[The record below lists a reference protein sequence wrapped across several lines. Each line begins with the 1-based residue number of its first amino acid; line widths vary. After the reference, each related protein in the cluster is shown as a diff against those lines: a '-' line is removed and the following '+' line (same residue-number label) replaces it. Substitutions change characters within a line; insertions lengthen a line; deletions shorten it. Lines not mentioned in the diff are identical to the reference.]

1 MTVKENHKSIASDT
15 CDKDRMESCCRRIVS
30 FMETERRYLRTNYSI
45 WELSRDVGIFAKF
58 ISHSINSYMQRNFF
72 ELLNRMRVEEAKRIL
87 RMGSV
92 AGKQTKNEGGAR
104 ECGFNS
110 RYSFLT
116 RFNEYEGIT
125 PVKYMNLYKTNS
137 NH

>member
-87 RMGSV
+87 RMAAESGEKPKMERV
-92 AGKQTKNEGGAR
+92 ARGR
-104 ECGFNS
+104 GFNS
-110 RYSFLT
+110 RSSFFT
-116 RFNEYEGIT
+116 RFNDYEGIT
-125 PVKYMNLYKTNS
+125 PVKFMNLFKTNT